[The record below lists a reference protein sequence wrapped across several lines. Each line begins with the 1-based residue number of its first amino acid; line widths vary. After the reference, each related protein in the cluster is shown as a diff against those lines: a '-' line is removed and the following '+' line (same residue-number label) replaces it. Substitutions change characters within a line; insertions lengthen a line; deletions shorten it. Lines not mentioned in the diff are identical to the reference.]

1 MSPGTKIAVIVT
13 VLATCSAAGY
23 VTYTALLPEAP
34 RALEPASVHDLPDF
48 ALPDLNGTPRPIR
61 DWANER
67 GLIVNF
73 WATWCAPCLREIP
86 LLTDF
91 QATNSSLAQVVGI
104 AVDRLADVTAF
115 APDMDFNYPIL
126 VGEAEAME
134 AAQAFGV
141 DFLAL
146 PFTVFT
152 APQGQVLAVHTG
164 EITAG
169 DLDNYAA
176 VLADIATGRV
186 NLGQA
191 RERMAGRL

>member
-1 MSPGTKIAVIVT
+1 MS
-13 VLATCSAAGY
+13 
-23 VTYTALLPEAP
+23 
-34 RALEPASVHDLPDF
+34 R
-48 ALPDLNGTPRPIR
+48 
-61 DWANER
+61 
-67 GLIVNF
+67 
-73 WATWCAPCLREIP
+73 
-86 LLTDF
+86 
-91 QATNSSLAQVVGI
+91 
-104 AVDRLADVTAF
+104 VTAF

-152 APQGQVLAVHTG
+152 APQGQILAVHTG